1 MNKKVIY
8 VLIALVVIIVIAV
21 AVYFLIT
28 QNQQENGENDAN
40 NVNIDLQAL
49 NTTLSSQTPFN
60 EMATMDI
67 TMDILNSTYQITADE
82 VEAVIGKMPMMNV
95 QASMYLVIQA
105 KDGAVDSVKTK
116 VDNYATSY
124 EQQWERYLPE
134 QYELVKQRKTGVKG
148 NYVYLIIS
156 ENAAE
161 LEALI
166 K

>member
-8 VLIALVVIIVIAV
+8 GLIVLVVIIVIGV
-21 AVYFLIT
+21 AIYFAT
-28 QNQQENGENDAN
+28 RQSQQGPSEEN

-60 EMATMDI
+60 ELATMDV
-67 TMDILNSTYQITADE
+67 TVETLETVLQITVDE
-82 VEAVIGKMPMMNV
+82 VDEVIGKMPMMNV
-95 QASMYLVIQA
+95 QASMYIVIKA
-105 KDGAVDSVKTK
+105 KDGAVESVKTK
-116 VDNYATSY
+116 VENYGTAYEEQWAT
-124 EQQWERYLPE
+124 YLPE
-134 QYELVKQRKTGVKG
+134 QYELVKQRKIGVKG

-156 ENAAE
+156 ENASD

>member
-1 MNKKVIY
+1 MSKKIIY
-8 VLIALVVIIVIAV
+8 VLIVLVVIIAVAV
-21 AVYFLIT
+21 AVYFLTT
-28 QNQQENGENDAN
+28 QNQQEGDNAN
-40 NVNIDLQAL
+40 NVTIDLQAL
-49 NTTLSSQTPFN
+49 NTTLSSQPPFN

-67 TMDILNSTYQITADE
+67 TMETLNTMYQITADE

-116 VDNYATSY
+116 VENYGTAYEEQWAT
-124 EQQWERYLPE
+124 YLPA
-134 QYELVKQRKTGVKG
+134 QYELVKQRKIGVKG
-148 NYVYLIIS
+148 NYVYLIVS
-156 ENAAE
+156 ENSSE

>member
-8 VLIALVVIIVIAV
+8 GLIVLVVIIVIGV
-21 AVYFLIT
+21 AIYFATT
-28 QNQQENGENDAN
+28 QNQEEPNEEN

-49 NTTLSSQTPFN
+49 NTTLSSQPPFN
-60 EMATMDI
+60 ELATMDI
-67 TMDILNSTYQITADE
+67 TMDTLSSMYQITADE
-82 VEAVIGKMPMMNV
+82 VDEVIGKMPMMNV
-95 QASMYLVIQA
+95 QASMYLVIKA

-116 VDNYATSY
+116 VENYGTAYEEQWAT
-124 EQQWERYLPE
+124 YLPE

-148 NYVYLIIS
+148 NYVYLIVS
-156 ENAAE
+156 ENATD

>member
-1 MNKKVIY
+1 MNKKIVYLLI
-8 VLIALVVIIVIAV
+8 VLIVAIVVAV
-21 AVYFLIT
+21 AVYFLTT
-28 QNQQENGENDAN
+28 QNQQNGENAN
-40 NVNIDLQAL
+40 NVTIDLQAL

-67 TMDILNSTYQITADE
+67 TIETLNTMYQITADE

-105 KDGAVDSVKTK
+105 KDGSVDSVKTK

-148 NYVYLIIS
+148 NYIYLIIS
-156 ENAAE
+156 ENAAN

>member
-8 VLIALVVIIVIAV
+8 GLIVLVVIIVIGV
-21 AVYFLIT
+21 AIYFAT
-28 QNQQENGENDAN
+28 RQSQQGPSEEN

-60 EMATMDI
+60 ELATMDV
-67 TMDILNSTYQITADE
+67 TVETLETVLQITADE
-82 VEAVIGKMPMMNV
+82 VDEVIGKMPMMNV
-95 QASMYLVIQA
+95 QASMYIVIKA
-105 KDGAVDSVKTK
+105 KDGAVESVKTT
-116 VDNYATSY
+116 VENYGTAYEEQWAT
-124 EQQWERYLPE
+124 YLPE
-134 QYELVKQRKTGVKG
+134 QYELVKQRKIGVKG

-156 ENAAE
+156 ENASD

>member
-8 VLIALVVIIVIAV
+8 ALIALVVIIAIVV
-21 AVYFLIT
+21 AVYFFLT
-28 QNQQENGENDAN
+28 QNKEEE
-40 NVNIDLQAL
+40 VSIDLQAL
-49 NTTLSSQTPFN
+49 NTTLSSQPPFN
-60 EMATMDI
+60 ELATTDV
-67 TMDILNSTYQITADE
+67 TVETLGTVLQITPDE

-116 VDNYATSY
+116 VENYGTAYEEQWAT
-124 EQQWERYLPE
+124 YLPA
-134 QYELVKQRKTGVKG
+134 QYELVKQRKIGVKG
-148 NYVYLIIS
+148 NYVYLIVS
-156 ENAAE
+156 ENSSE

>member
-1 MNKKVIY
+1 MNKKIIY
-8 VLIALVVIIVIAV
+8 GLIALVVIIAV
-21 AVYFLIT
+21 AAAVYFFTT
-28 QNQQENGENDAN
+28 QNQENGGNAN
-40 NVNIDLQAL
+40 NVTID
-49 NTTLSSQTPFN
+49 
-60 EMATMDI
+60 
-67 TMDILNSTYQITADE
+67 
-82 VEAVIGKMPMMNV
+82 V

-105 KDGAVDSVKTK
+105 KDGVVDSVKTK

-161 LEALI
+161 LETLI

>member
-8 VLIALVVIIVIAV
+8 GLIVLVVIIVIGV
-21 AVYFLIT
+21 AIYLAT
-28 QNQQENGENDAN
+28 RQSQQGPSEEN

-60 EMATMDI
+60 ELATMDV
-67 TMDILNSTYQITADE
+67 TVETLETVLQITADE
-82 VEAVIGKMPMMNV
+82 VDEVIGKMPMMNV
-95 QASMYLVIQA
+95 QASMYIVIKA
-105 KDGAVDSVKTK
+105 KDGAVESVKTK
-116 VDNYATSY
+116 VENYGTAYEEQWAT
-124 EQQWERYLPE
+124 YLPE
-134 QYELVKQRKTGVKG
+134 QYELVKQRKIGVKG

-156 ENAAE
+156 ENASD